1 MANNWTAYPN
11 KVSKLGW
18 GELTGFQQLTY
29 SGYHTKSNYVTNVL
43 NNYDTP
49 SIIKVNS
56 RLIYKQYVTKYIY
69 NCVTKHLTGVIQLY
83 YTVYLP
89 MELLCK
95 YISKRDRSFKQRFQ
109 ESHKINHLTG

>member
-29 SGYHTKSNYVTNVL
+29 SGYHTKSNYLTNVL

-49 SIIKVNS
+49 LFIRVNKDS
-56 RLIYKQYVTKYIY
+56 VHKYYERILSY
-69 NCVTKHLTGVIQLY
+69 NCVINTFARVIQLY
-83 YTVYLP
+83 
-89 MELLCK
+89 
-95 YISKRDRSFKQRFQ
+95 
-109 ESHKINHLTG
+109 